1 MTRGAGIGTVVR
13 SALVSRHTVELAG
26 RIVAIV
32 ALLLILAN
40 ATLVDRVP
48 PAVQAVTLGRTA
60 GDAHVGLTHT
70 TIDVQ
75 FTKAVDQGSAELHFG
90 IVPEVQGTFSWDGS
104 RTMIF
109 TPTQKLPV
117 ATQFAVTISPGFRDV
132 NGNVANQG
140 PSTFSFRT
148 IGLPTLTS
156 SIPAAGATD
165 VAIDSSITLTF
176 DRLMDV
182 GATQAAIS
190 ILPSTRFRATWSGLT
205 VTLAPLDPLAFGT
218 HYVVTVS
225 DLAADTDGNSPAGPI
240 AVGFTT
246 VSAGL
251 GLLKVIPA
259 DGSAG
264 APVNGPI
271 AMLFDGPVDPAS
283 VSGLVRVTPPA
294 PGELRV
300 EAVPDDVPGD
310 TPLASALVYQ
320 PSAPLAP
327 HTTYTV
333 QLLDGVQRA
342 DNPSMVAAG
351 RTWSFTTG
359 APTDSLQ
366 NQVLFLSARTGV
378 RNLWA
383 MNPDGSN
390 PRQLTDELAPVTAY
404 DVTAD
409 GKRVVYAA
417 GGLVETFRLGDA
429 NPTVLTPDDAF
440 DYAPR
445 LLADG
450 SAVIVGRRGRVAGE
464 DRGIWLLPI
473 DSNQQVRQLLP
484 GGAPP
489 TGSVNA
495 APDGAASVQPGPW
508 TTVAAVSSDGS
519 TALVV
524 DASGRIM
531 RVDLATGTATPTGL
545 RNPTGPMQWSD
556 RERGFV
562 VDATGGVQPSVSAWV
577 VRAGSAPAPLAVGG
591 PWLGVSSQGGMAWLS
606 GGGVQHVLFQSPAG
620 GAPLALSTAT
630 DLSDREPSFS
640 PAGDLVVFVRIPAA
654 GGPSA
659 GIWEVRTDG
668 RELRQLSPDGTQ
680 PRWLP

>member
-1 MTRGAGIGTVVR
+1 MVR
-13 SALVSRHTVELAG
+13 SGLVSRHTVELAG
-26 RIVAIV
+26 RLVAIA
-32 ALLLILAN
+32 ALVLILAN

-48 PAVQAVTLGRTA
+48 PAVQAVTLGRTT

-70 TIDVQ
+70 TVDVQ
-75 FTKAVDQGSAELHFG
+75 FTKAVDEGSAQLHFQM
-90 IVPEVQGTFSWDGS
+90 VPEVRGTFSWDGN

-109 TPTQKLPV
+109 TPAQKLPV

-132 NGNVANQG
+132 DGNVANQG
-140 PSTFSFRT
+140 PTTFTFRT

-165 VAIDSSITLTF
+165 VAVDSTITLTF

-190 ILPSTRFRATWSGLT
+190 VLPSTRFRATWSGLT
-205 VTLAPLDPLAFGT
+205 VTLSPLAPLSFGT
-218 HYVVTVS
+218 HYIVTVS

-240 AVGFTT
+240 AVDFTT

-251 GLLKVIPA
+251 GLLKAIPA

-271 AMLFDGPVDPAS
+271 AMLFDGPIDPGS
-283 VSGLVRVTPPA
+283 ISGLVQVTPPA

-300 EAVPDDVPGD
+300 EALPDDVPGD
-310 TPLASALVYQ
+310 TPPASVLVYQ

-333 QLLDGVQRA
+333 ELLGGVQRA
-342 DNPSMVAAG
+342 GDPSMVAAG

-409 GKRVVYAA
+409 GKRVVYAS
-417 GGLVETFRLGDA
+417 GGLVETFRLGDS

-445 LLADG
+445 LLPDG
-450 SAVIVGRRGRVAGE
+450 SAVIVGRRGRLAGE

-473 DSNQQVRQLLP
+473 DSSQQVRQLLP

-489 TGSVNA
+489 TGSVNVA
-495 APDGAASVQPGPW
+495 ADTADAVQPGPW
-508 TTVAAVSSDGS
+508 STVAAISSDGT

-524 DASGRIM
+524 DSSGQVVRI
-531 RVDLATGTATPTGL
+531 DLASGTATPTGL

-556 RERGFV
+556 REGGFL
-562 VDATGGVQPSVSAWV
+562 VDATGAGEASASAWV
-577 VRAGSAPAPLAVGG
+577 LRDGAAPVPLTGGG

-606 GGGVQHVLFQSPAG
+606 GGGLEHVMFQPAG
-620 GAPLALSTAT
+620 GGGPLALTAAT

>member
-1 MTRGAGIGTVVR
+1 MVR
-13 SALVSRHTVELAG
+13 SELVSRHTVELAG
-26 RIVAIV
+26 RLIAIAV
-32 ALLLILAN
+32 LVLILAN

-48 PAVQAVTLGRTA
+48 PAVQGVTLGRTT

-70 TIDVQ
+70 TVDVQ
-75 FTKAVDQGSAELHFG
+75 FTKAVDQGSAELHFRL
-90 IVPEVQGTFSWDGS
+90 VPEVQGTFSWDGA

-109 TPTQKLPV
+109 TPAQKLPV
-117 ATQFAVTISPGFRDV
+117 ATQFVVTISPGFRDV
-132 NGNVANQG
+132 NGNVADQG
-140 PSTFSFRT
+140 ATTFTFRT

-165 VAIDSSITLTF
+165 VAVGSTITLTF

-182 GATQAAIS
+182 GATQAAIG

-205 VTLAPLDPLAFGT
+205 VTLSPLDPLSFGT
-218 HYVVTVS
+218 HYIVTVS

-240 AVGFTT
+240 AVDFTT

-251 GLLKVIPA
+251 GLMRVIPA

-271 AMLFDGPVDPAS
+271 AMLFDGPVDPGS
-283 VSGLVRVTPPA
+283 VSGLVQVTPPA

-300 EAVPDDVPGD
+300 ETVPDDVPGA
-310 TPLASALVYQ
+310 TPPASVLVYQ
-320 PSAPLAP
+320 PAAPLAP

-333 QLLDGVQRA
+333 ELLGGVKRA
-342 DNPSMVAAG
+342 DAPDMVAAG

-409 GKRVVYAA
+409 GKRVVYAS
-417 GGLVETFRLGDA
+417 GGLVETFRLGDSS
-429 NPTVLTPDDAF
+429 PTVLTPTDAF

-445 LLADG
+445 LLPDG
-450 SAVIVGRRGRVAGE
+450 SAVIVGRRGRLAG
-464 DRGIWLLPI
+464 DDQGIWLLPI
-473 DSNQQVRQLLP
+473 DSNQQARQLLA

-495 APDGAASVQPGPW
+495 AADTADAVQPGPW
-508 TTVAAVSSDGS
+508 STLTAVSTDGA
-519 TALVV
+519 TALAV
-524 DASGRIM
+524 DSSGRIV
-531 RVDLATGTATPTGL
+531 RIDLATGAATPTGL
-545 RNPTGPMQWSD
+545 RDPAGPMQWSD
-556 RERGFV
+556 REHGFV
-562 VDATGGVQPSVSAWV
+562 VDALGTGQGNASAWV
-577 VRAGSAPAPLAVGG
+577 LRDGAAPAPLARGG
-591 PWLGVSSQGGMAWLS
+591 PWLSVSSQGDMAWLS
-606 GGGVQHVLFQSPAG
+606 GGGLQHVTFQPAGG
-620 GAPLALSTAT
+620 GAPLALSAAT

-640 PAGDLVVFVRIPAA
+640 PAGDLVVFVRVPAA